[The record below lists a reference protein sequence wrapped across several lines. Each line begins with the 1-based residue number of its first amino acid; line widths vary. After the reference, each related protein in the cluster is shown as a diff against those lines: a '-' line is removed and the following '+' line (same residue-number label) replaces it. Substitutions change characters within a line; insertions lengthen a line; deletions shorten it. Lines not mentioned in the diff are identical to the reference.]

1 MAEEKQ
7 EKHADE
13 HIILLN
19 QIIDEAKKHKFAG
32 HISDDHV
39 DFELSSEYEHKGV
52 KCKVK
57 LSFYIQHLKILDP
70 ETGVECG
77 PLFEQQT
84 VKSFGR
90 PKIWRSSWA
99 DVGDI
104 IQKLKQWQ
112 EIMEG
117 YAGEYH
123 ALKDEILY
131 EADAD
136 YDPSD

>member
-19 QIIDEAKKHKFAG
+19 QIIDEAKKHNFAG

-57 LSFYIQHLKILDP
+57 LSFYIEDLKILDP

-90 PKIWRSSWA
+90 PKIWRSSWY
-99 DVGDI
+99 DFGKI
-104 IQKLKQWQ
+104 IERLKRWQ
-112 EIMEG
+112 GIMEG
-117 YAGEYH
+117 YAGEYID
-123 ALKDEILY
+123 LKDEIHY

-136 YDPSD
+136 YEPLD